1 MKSSSNYRHQ
11 CCHGLSF
18 RETGDHHGRDQDL
31 PQVAMEVKPLS
42 CDQIKARRVDELEAG
57 GFRCERPVST
67 FIAKT

>member
-1 MKSSSNYRHQ
+1 
-11 CCHGLSF
+11 
-18 RETGDHHGRDQDL
+18 
-31 PQVAMEVKPLS
+31 MEVKPLS